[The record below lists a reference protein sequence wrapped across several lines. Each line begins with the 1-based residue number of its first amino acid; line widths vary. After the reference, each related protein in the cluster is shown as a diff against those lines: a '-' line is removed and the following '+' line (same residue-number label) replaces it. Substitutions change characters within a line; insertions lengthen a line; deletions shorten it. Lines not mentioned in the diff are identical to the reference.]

1 VVSASS
7 NVPSQDVKGGAT
19 QSSVDYAELTDAV
32 RQLVQVMRD
41 GGIGQLDVRQGDLR
55 ISLKSA
61 RVMEF
66 EHASV
71 EPTHFS
77 QQPSVDAPAEPAATG
92 HLITSPMIGTYYS
105 APGPNERPFVQVGDR
120 VEVGQTV
127 AIIEAM
133 KIMNEIVSEY
143 AGTVAEMIVKNGEA
157 VEYGHPLIRL
167 HE

>member
-1 VVSASS
+1 
-7 NVPSQDVKGGAT
+7 
-19 QSSVDYAELTDAV
+19 
-32 RQLVQVMRD
+32 MRD
-41 GGIGQLDVRQGDLR
+41 GDIGQLDVRQGDLR

-61 RVMEF
+61 RIIEV
-66 EHASV
+66 EHSTAEQTYFAPSPSV
-71 EPTHFS
+71 EA
-77 QQPSVDAPAEPAATG
+77 PSEPARAG
-92 HLITSPMIGTYYS
+92 LLITSPMIGTYYA

-143 AGTVAEMIVKNGEA
+143 AGTVAELVVKNGEA

>member
-1 VVSASS
+1 VVSVTSS
-7 NVPSQDVKGGAT
+7 IPAETSTSAT
-19 QSSVDYAELTDAV
+19 TAAYADLTDAV
-32 RQLVQVMRD
+32 RQLVQLMRD

-61 RVMEF
+61 HAIDVERV
-66 EHASV
+66 A
-71 EPTHFS
+71 
-77 QQPSVDAPAEPAATG
+77 AEPAVVAAPPPRVTEVEAEDGG
-92 HLITSPMIGTYYS
+92 HVITSPMIGTYYAAS
-105 APGPNERPFVQVGDR
+105 GPNERAFVEIGDR

-143 AGTVAEMIVKNGEA
+143 AGTVTELIAKNGEA

>member
-1 VVSASS
+1 MVSVTSSIPAEKSTSAST
-7 NVPSQDVKGGAT
+7 AA
-19 QSSVDYAELTDAV
+19 YADLTDAV
-32 RQLVQVMRD
+32 RQLVQLMRD

-61 RVMEF
+61 QVME
-66 EHASV
+66 V
-71 EPTHFS
+71 ER
-77 QQPSVDAPAEPAATG
+77 VAAEPAVIAAPPPSAVDVEPEVGG
-92 HLITSPMIGTYYS
+92 HIVTSPMIGTYYA
-105 APGPNERPFVQVGDR
+105 APGPNERAFVEIGDR

-143 AGTVAEMIVKNGEA
+143 AGTVTELIAKNGEA

-167 HE
+167 RE

>member
-7 NVPSQDVKGGAT
+7 TVPT
-19 QSSVDYAELTDAV
+19 ESSAPGVYADLTEAV
-32 RQLVQVMRD
+32 RQLVQLMRD

-55 ISLKSA
+55 ISLKSTQMVEVE
-61 RVMEF
+61 RVATEPAVV
-66 EHASV
+66 ASPAPVAPAV
-71 EPTHFS
+71 EP
-77 QQPSVDAPAEPAATG
+77 EMGG
-92 HLITSPMIGTYYS
+92 HVITSPMIGTYYA
-105 APGPNERPFVQVGDR
+105 APGPNERAFVEIGDR

-143 AGTVAEMIVKNGEA
+143 AGTVTQMIAKNGEA

>member
-1 VVSASS
+1 MVSVTPSIPDERSTSAS
-7 NVPSQDVKGGAT
+7 AAA
-19 QSSVDYAELTDAV
+19 YADLTSAV
-32 RQLVQVMRD
+32 RQLVQLMRD
-41 GGIGQLDVRQGDLR
+41 GGIGELDVRQGDLR

-61 RVMEF
+61 HAIDIERVTTEPAVF
-66 EHASV
+66 AAPPPSAVDV
-71 EPTHFS
+71 EPET
-77 QQPSVDAPAEPAATG
+77 DG
-92 HLITSPMIGTYYS
+92 HVITSPMIGTYYA
-105 APGPNERPFVQVGDR
+105 APGPNERAFVQVGDR

>member
-1 VVSASS
+1 MVSVSSSISPDESTATAAST
-7 NVPSQDVKGGAT
+7 A
-19 QSSVDYAELTDAV
+19 YADLTEAV
-32 RQLVQVMRD
+32 RQLVHLMRD

-61 RVMEF
+61 RAIE
-66 EHASV
+66 V
-71 EPTHFS
+71 ERVS
-77 QQPSVDAPAEPAATG
+77 AEPAIIASPPRAAKDVTPEPGG
-92 HLITSPMIGTYYS
+92 HIITSPMIGTYYS
-105 APGPNERPFVQVGDR
+105 APGPNERAFVQVGDH

-143 AGTVAEMIVKNGEA
+143 AGTVTELIAKNGEA

-167 HE
+167 GE

>member
-1 VVSASS
+1 VVSVTPA
-7 NVPSQDVKGGAT
+7 VPTEQAPAA
-19 QSSVDYAELTDAV
+19 YADLTEAV
-32 RQLVQVMRD
+32 RQLIQLMRD

-55 ISLKSA
+55 ISLKSTRLA
-61 RVMEF
+61 DVERV
-66 EHASV
+66 AT
-71 EPTHFS
+71 EPA
-77 QQPSVDAPAEPAATG
+77 VVAAPAATSAIAEPEEAAG
-92 HLITSPMIGTYYS
+92 HVITSPMIGTYYA
-105 APGPNERPFVQVGDR
+105 APGPNERAFVQVGDR

-143 AGTVAEMIVKNGEA
+143 AGTVTELIAKNGEA

>member
-1 VVSASS
+1 MVSVTPT
-7 NVPSQDVKGGAT
+7 VPAEDAAANSTPTA
-19 QSSVDYAELTDAV
+19 YADLTDAV
-32 RQLVQVMRD
+32 RQLVQLMRD

-61 RVMEF
+61 QAIEVERV
-66 EHASV
+66 V
-71 EPTHFS
+71 
-77 QQPSVDAPAEPAATG
+77 AEPVAVTSPSPSAVEAPPDAGG
-92 HLITSPMIGTYYS
+92 HVITSPMIGTYYS
-105 APGPNERPFVQVGDR
+105 APGPNERAFVEIGDR

-143 AGTVAEMIVKNGEA
+143 AGTVTELIAKNGEA

>member
-1 VVSASS
+1 VVSVTPSIPAEQTTASTT
-7 NVPSQDVKGGAT
+7 PTAFAD
-19 QSSVDYAELTDAV
+19 LTETV
-32 RQLVQVMRD
+32 RQLVQLMRD

-61 RVMEF
+61 NAIEIERVPTEP
-66 EHASV
+66 AVIAAPPPNAVDV
-71 EPTHFS
+71 EPE
-77 QQPSVDAPAEPAATG
+77 AGG
-92 HLITSPMIGTYYS
+92 HVVKSPMIGTYYAAS
-105 APGPNERPFVQVGDR
+105 GPNERAFVEVGDR

-143 AGTVAEMIVKNGEA
+143 AGTVTELIAKNGEA
-157 VEYGHPLIRL
+157 VEYGQPLIRL

>member
-1 VVSASS
+1 VVSVSS
-7 NVPSQDVKGGAT
+7 DVPAERVGPAT
-19 QSSVDYAELTDAV
+19 TAYADLTEAV
-32 RQLVQVMRD
+32 RQLVQLMRD

-55 ISLKSA
+55 ISLKSTQI
-61 RVMEF
+61 VD
-66 EHASV
+66 V
-71 EPTHFS
+71 E
-77 QQPSVDAPAEPAATG
+77 QVAAEPAVIAAPPPTAAIAEPEVGG
-92 HLITSPMIGTYYS
+92 HVITSPMIGTYYA
-105 APGPNERPFVQVGDR
+105 APGPNERDFVQIGDR

-143 AGTVAEMIVKNGEA
+143 AGTVTEMIAKNGEA